1 MAPVSYIDL
10 TNDNDDGPP
19 IVRATLPAKRPAK
32 SSIPAPA
39 AQRVKTSSQSAL
51 PRVNGSTHPQPPPPR
66 IATRPKAPKR
76 ASLRDCLQQQIV
88 PYVVL
93 KIHKIELSEGDKDE
107 LAESVITGIAR
118 LPQFRKRLDE
128 TGGKLSPKDVLDFQA
143 EIDGLLAQKL
153 RQYPPRQ
160 VRSLPQLPRRPA
172 DPDTGS
178 EDSLQLSSSEPP
190 IEQPPRHIPPRT
202 KLRWP
207 GLDPLVLPPR
217 RVRKETKPFQPL
229 VRPPR
234 LPQSVSNP
242 LAWGL
247 RKRPYRSAREREDI
261 RRGLRLR
268 ERNLNLHGLNEPYIY
283 HVDFTADEIAEL
295 VKLFNRKFRGSGSTG
310 VQPTLK
316 GLVGLIQG
324 AEDTFSIPTFIGN
337 DLQGRGIDD
346 IHNFCAD
353 LKRNDVPSLP
363 PRVLSLSQHKPEHPQ
378 DRACARQSSLLLARE
393 LEGYRGFGR
402 MRAHI
407 NLTKEFELAAEDGL
421 DLISEYTNCAGDVM
435 TISWTS
441 EHSLLCGT
449 TTHSDSHNQQ
459 YNKQGNLLL
468 CSTQQGTLQAYPEH
482 RIPRPAGNNENNT
495 EAMRQ
500 SQDPWVY
507 PSVASS
513 DYDPISN
520 LLYTSSYDHTVKV
533 WKVHHTWVEQE
544 QNVDDEGSGH
554 WESRM
559 EHLATWQHQGNVNFV
574 IAAKDGSGRVAS
586 AADVPTEA
594 VRIYT
599 INEDDL
605 ANSPY
610 QSLSCTRTDAN
621 DTDKWAYYPAT
632 MQWGKSPY
640 TQHLL
645 VVGYSPRSPVGED
658 LDIPEDKRDSGEVT
672 IWDANQHRRVNI
684 TNATTANVFEIV
696 WHPDL
701 PQFVCATS
709 PCGLNVRT
717 GVKTQLHIFQ
727 YDNKAPELTFCEFV
741 SLDCPAAD
749 INEVTFQPNSRKH
762 AYVTAACTNRKV
774 YVWDTAHP
782 DTIQHVLDHGLS
794 KEFFEEDPR
803 DTGVKF
809 TAWGSLDRLY
819 TGSSDGVVKVW
830 NVRDSKPFVRKL
842 LETAA
847 PVSCGAF
854 SPDKQ
859 KLAIGDAT
867 GRLWLYSTDRRDEVE
882 RHYTTIG
889 GRNIR
894 RPMPF
899 SPHAEPPSPERDPR
913 TGSPDSMDI
922 DTPSVE
928 DTSESLGEG
937 QLRAQALLKTQ
948 QMVNTGNPVIG
959 CVQGPAY
966 ETTGYF
972 KKEAH
977 LDEDYTKPLLP
988 EIQRQQQLDK
998 MDRPSS
1004 RHRSLLR
1011 LSGMPPP
1018 KSPAAARRHEQNRK
1032 KDLDVESLEISL
1044 RVELARL
1051 KVSLVEDYDDLPY
1064 ESASEE
1070 ES

>member
-1 MAPVSYIDL
+1 MAPALYIDL
-10 TNDNDDGPP
+10 TNDDDDDGPP
-19 IVRATLPAKRPAK
+19 IVRPTVPAKRPANT
-32 SSIPAPA
+32 SSFAAPA
-39 AQRVKTSSQSAL
+39 AQRIKTSSQSTL
-51 PRVNGSTHPQPPPPR
+51 PRVNR
-66 IATRPKAPKR
+66 FTRPKAPKR
-76 ASLRDCLQQQIV
+76 ASLRDCLEQQIV
-88 PYVVL
+88 PFVVL

-107 LAESVITGIAR
+107 LAESVITGVAR
-118 LPQFRKRLDE
+118 LPHFRKRLDE

-143 EIDGLLAQKL
+143 EINGLLTQKL
-153 RQYPPRQ
+153 RQYPLRQ
-160 VRSLPQLPRRPA
+160 ARSLPQWPRRPA
-172 DPDTGS
+172 DPDTSS
-178 EDSLQLSSSEPP
+178 EDSLQPSGSEPP

-202 KLRWP
+202 RLRWP
-207 GLDPLVLPPR
+207 GLDPLELPPR
-217 RVRKETKPFQPL
+217 RVRKETQPFQPL

-234 LPQSVSNP
+234 LPQSVSHP

-268 ERNLNLHGLNEPYIY
+268 ERNLIGLNLNEPYIY
-283 HVDFTADEIAEL
+283 HVDFSADEIAEL
-295 VKLFNRKFRGSGSTG
+295 VKIFNRRLRGSNVRSGSRG
-310 VQPTLK
+310 VQPTLE

-324 AEDTFSIPTFIGN
+324 AEDTVSIPTFIGN
-337 DLQGRGIDD
+337 GLKGRGIDD

-353 LKRNDVPSLP
+353 LKRNDVPSQP
-363 PRVLSLSQHKPEHPQ
+363 PRVLSLSQHGPEHPQ
-378 DRACARQSSLLLARE
+378 DMACARQSSLLLARE
-393 LEGYRGFGR
+393 LEGYRGFSR

-407 NLTKEFELAAEDGL
+407 NLKKEFELAAEDGL

-435 TISWTS
+435 TISWTL

-482 RIPRPAGNNENNT
+482 RIPRPAGNKENNT

-513 DYDPISN
+513 DYDPIGN

-544 QNVDDEGSGH
+544 QDVDNEASGH

-574 IAAKDGSGRVAS
+574 VAAKDGSGRVAS

-599 INEDDL
+599 INENDL

-621 DTDKWAYYPAT
+621 DTEKWAYYPAT

-645 VVGYSPRSPVGED
+645 AVGYSPRSPVGED

-727 YDNKAPELTFCEFV
+727 NDKALELTFCEFV

-782 DTIQHVLDHGLS
+782 DTIQHVLYHGLS

-830 NVRDSKPFVRKL
+830 NVRDSNPFVRKL

-899 SPHAEPPSPERDPR
+899 RPHAEPPPPEPTPGTESP
-913 TGSPDSMDI
+913 GSMDI

-928 DTSESLGEG
+928 ETSEGLGEG
-937 QLRAQALLKTQ
+937 QLRGQALLKARQ
-948 QMVNTGNPVIG
+948 IANTGNPVIG

-977 LDEDYTKPLLP
+977 LDGDCTKPLLP

-1004 RHRSLLR
+1004 RNRSLLR

-1018 KSPAAARRHEQNRK
+1018 ESPAAARRHEQNQK
-1032 KDLDVESLEISL
+1032 KDLDEDSLEISL
-1044 RVELARL
+1044 RVELAKL
-1051 KVSLVEDYDDLPY
+1051 KVSFVEDYDDLPY

-1070 ES
+1070 S